1 MMKAFHLEIKMKN
14 KIILFSYLLVII
26 LTLYSLSFEHGL
38 YGIYTDLMLSNVSVN
53 DAFNS
58 IILISC
64 IAVVVIIT
72 TAYLSIFLIKKNSF
86 SWLLM
91 GTFFIQGYI
100 YGMIILDHHRL
111 KKEPNDGFT
120 YPIIFEKYGILADIV
135 ISSPFIM
142 ILISITIIMFY
153 INKK

>member
-1 MMKAFHLEIKMKN
+1 MKN

-120 YPIIFEKYGILADIV
+120 YPIIFEKYGISADIV

>member
-1 MMKAFHLEIKMKN
+1 MQDDLKSKYQFFKSLVEINSMFGDNQEFVTRVKQE
-14 KIILFSYLLVII
+14 LFSDKV
-26 LTLYSLSFEHGL
+26 
-38 YGIYTDLMLSNVSVN
+38 
-53 DAFNS
+53 
-58 IILISC
+58 
-64 IAVVVIIT
+64 
-72 TAYLSIFLIKKNSF
+72 
-86 SWLLM
+86 
-91 GTFFIQGYI
+91 YI